1 MTNTL
6 DKLKNIS
13 KIEFINYLIMAYAF
27 SLAFSGQII
36 RVFAVL
42 LILTLIFDKNK
53 PNIKYDKKIK
63 YLGLSFI
70 IFIVFCLLSF
80 LWSDATIK
88 DGFDYIRKFWYLIP
102 IITIYIYLKENF
114 YDKVILSFIIGI
126 IVSSSLSLGNYFD
139 LWSIA
144 GGNVTN
150 PAVFSYHT
158 HYSVILA
165 ITVIILMFKF
175 FYEKDIKFRIFY
187 FISFSFVIMNLFIN
201 IGRTGQFSLLITII
215 CLIFFYYR
223 KKIKL
228 LFLFISM
235 IILFTLSNY
244 FFNKTFQDR
253 INSAKSDLSEAY
265 YKKNY
270 DSSLGGRFGFYFITK
285 EILLENSRNLFL
297 GLGSKQ
303 HINSI
308 EKIIDDKYPYLTY
321 TKTLKSYHSVY
332 LDILSQFGIIGLL
345 LFLSIIYK
353 LLTITLKD
361 RKISFIYISSIFIYC
376 LSILVDQPIYKDIPL
391 SVLALIIGTTFA
403 MRKKQV

>member
-1 MTNTL
+1 
-6 DKLKNIS
+6 
-13 KIEFINYLIMAYAF
+13 MAYAF

-175 FYEKDIKFRIFY
+175 FYEKDIK
-187 FISFSFVIMNLFIN
+187 
-201 IGRTGQFSLLITII
+201 LI
-215 CLIFFYYR
+215 
-223 KKIKL
+223 
-228 LFLFISM
+228 
-235 IILFTLSNY
+235 
-244 FFNKTFQDR
+244 
-253 INSAKSDLSEAY
+253 
-265 YKKNY
+265 
-270 DSSLGGRFGFYFITK
+270 
-285 EILLENSRNLFL
+285 
-297 GLGSKQ
+297 
-303 HINSI
+303 
-308 EKIIDDKYPYLTY
+308 
-321 TKTLKSYHSVY
+321 
-332 LDILSQFGIIGLL
+332 
-345 LFLSIIYK
+345 
-353 LLTITLKD
+353 
-361 RKISFIYISSIFIYC
+361 
-376 LSILVDQPIYKDIPL
+376 
-391 SVLALIIGTTFA
+391 
-403 MRKKQV
+403 